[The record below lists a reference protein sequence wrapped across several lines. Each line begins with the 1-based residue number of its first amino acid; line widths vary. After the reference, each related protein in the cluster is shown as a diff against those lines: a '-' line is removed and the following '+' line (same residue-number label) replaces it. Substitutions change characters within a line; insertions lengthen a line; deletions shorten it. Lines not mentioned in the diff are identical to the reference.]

1 MKTINVKLKAKWQFK
16 GLNYI
21 VVTECKR
28 VVNVRTGNILK
39 YNVRGYYIKGR
50 YYKKYELKNH
60 LEVIKL
66 TECPF

>member
-28 VVNVRTGNILK
+28 VVNIRTGNILK

-66 TECPF
+66 TECQF